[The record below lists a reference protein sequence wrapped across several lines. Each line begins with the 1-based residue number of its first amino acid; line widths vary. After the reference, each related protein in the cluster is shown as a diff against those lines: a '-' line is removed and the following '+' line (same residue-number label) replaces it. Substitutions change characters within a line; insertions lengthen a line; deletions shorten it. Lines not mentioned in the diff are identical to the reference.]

1 LGFLKEDGERER
13 MRGEDEGRRT
23 LSSCLGLRR
32 VGEESLPLLSVVAL
46 SCRLE
51 RLLLV
56 DALLIGR
63 GLLIR

>member
-1 LGFLKEDGERER
+1 